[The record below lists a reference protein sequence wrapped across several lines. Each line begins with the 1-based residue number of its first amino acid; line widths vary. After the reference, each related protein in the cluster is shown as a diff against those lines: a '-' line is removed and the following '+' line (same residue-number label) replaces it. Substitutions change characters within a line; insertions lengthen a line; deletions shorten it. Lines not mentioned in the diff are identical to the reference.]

1 MLVSHSKELN
11 FFVNI
16 CYLDT
21 GAWEGADAFGFTLK
35 PKNVGKFIN
44 NGAWN
49 FTYAGEIFEDGGDF
63 IVQRSRI

>member
-1 MLVSHSKELN
+1 
-11 FFVNI
+11 
-16 CYLDT
+16 LDT